1 MKSIKD
7 SDFKLLVPDDNQF
20 KYQAELTKKLDKLTD
35 NFDQATL
42 NEIVLWKVN
51 RYAELTP
58 ELINQLNSIKKSDTT
73 INEALTRTIL
83 RGLLGTKGIQLPMAS
98 TILRFKNPKI
108 YQIIDQRVFRII
120 YGKKLHLGYNQNS
133 KKSEEQIDIYL
144 MYLNDLKR
152 ISIEL
157 GIKFELS
164 DRILFM
170 ADKRVNKDIS
180 LDNYSSK
187 NKDEMEPE
195 Y

>member
-7 SDFKLLVPDDNQF
+7 SDFQLLIPDDNQF
-20 KYQAELTKKLDKLTD
+20 KYQDELTKKLDKLTD

-51 RYAELTP
+51 RYAELTT
-58 ELINQLNSIKKSDTT
+58 ELINELNSIKKTDTT
-73 INEALTRTIL
+73 INEELTRTIL

-120 YGKKLHLGYNQNS
+120 YGKKLNLGYNQNN
-133 KKSEEQIDIYL
+133 KKTDEQIDIYL
-144 MYLNDLKR
+144 KYLNDLKR
-152 ISIEL
+152 ISLEL
-157 GIKFELS
+157 GIQFELS
-164 DRILFM
+164 DRILFN
-170 ADKRVNKDIS
+170 ADKRLNKDIS

-187 NKDEMEPE
+187 KSDEVERE
-195 Y
+195 N

>member
-7 SDFKLLVPDDNQF
+7 SDFQLLIPDDNKF
-20 KYQAELTKKLDKLTD
+20 KYQAELTNKLDKLTD

-58 ELINQLNSIKKSDTT
+58 KLINELNSIKKTDTI
-73 INEALTRTIL
+73 INEELTRTIL

-120 YGKKLHLGYNQNS
+120 YGKKLNLGYNQNN
-133 KKSEEQIDIYL
+133 KKSDDQIDIYL
-144 MYLNDLKR
+144 KYLNDLKR
-152 ISIEL
+152 ISLEL
-157 GIKFELS
+157 GIQFELS
-164 DRILFM
+164 DRILFN
-170 ADKRVNKDIS
+170 ADKRLNKDIS

-187 NKDEMEPE
+187 KRDEVEQE
-195 Y
+195 N